1 MLYLL
6 AACAEWLAAALVL
19 GLVVGFWST
28 TKVKGATFTGYGVIV
43 AAAVALAGGF
53 FVANLQAIPGRNGL
67 FLELG
72 LLFAAAYLIGL
83 PFGGGVKLLFG
94 AAVPAAPARKKPPHV
109 ALRGA
114 AALVEAPPAPSHA
127 PPAPTPAEQLVA
139 AVKAEEPS
147 APATSAAEASS
158 SAAEPRRRAAASPR
172 PAESEKKAPGQ
183 RPEGLDAPRGGR
195 ADDLTKIKG
204 LGPKSVEKLH
214 GLGVY
219 HFDQIAGWSSE
230 NVAWIGATLAVP
242 GRPERGRWVAQ
253 AKDLAGAKSEAA
265 AERAQAE

>member
-1 MLYLL
+1 MWHS
-6 AACAEWLAAALVL
+6 AAPPRSSSRRRPLSCAGGSHPCRAARRRRESGKAIRRRSA
-19 GLVVGFWST
+19 VVG
-28 TKVKGATFTGYGVIV
+28 
-43 AAAVALAGGF
+43 
-53 FVANLQAIPGRNGL
+53 
-67 FLELG
+67 
-72 LLFAAAYLIGL
+72 
-83 PFGGGVKLLFG
+83 
-94 AAVPAAPARKKPPHV
+94 
-109 ALRGA
+109 
-114 AALVEAPPAPSHA
+114 
-127 PPAPTPAEQLVA
+127 
-139 AVKAEEPS
+139 
-147 APATSAAEASS
+147 
-158 SAAEPRRRAAASPR
+158 RRAAPSRRGLRDAAPGREREESAR
-172 PAESEKKAPGQ
+172 PAARGT
-183 RPEGLDAPRGGR
+183 RRAAGGR

>member
-6 AACAEWLAAALVL
+6 AASTEWLAAALVL
-19 GLVVGFWST
+19 GIVVGFWTT
-28 TKVKGATFTGYGVIV
+28 TKEKGAKFAGSGVIV
-43 AAAVALAGGF
+43 ASALALAGGF
-53 FVANLQAIPGRNGL
+53 FIADLHAIPGRSGL
-67 FLELG
+67 VFELV
-72 LLFAAAYLIGL
+72 LLHAAAYLIGL
-83 PFGGGVKLLFG
+83 PLGGGARLLF
-94 AAVPAAPARKKPPHV
+94 APAEAAKKTPPQI

-114 AALVEAPPAPSHA
+114 AAFSEPAPIPAPGPAAPPPEPIAEKRAVAEPARAEPPAPR
-127 PPAPTPAEQLVA
+127 PAA
-139 AVKAEEPS
+139 AKTAN
-147 APATSAAEASS
+147 T
-158 SAAEPRRRAAASPR
+158 AEPRRRGASSR
-172 PAESEKKAPGQ
+172 SAESEKKTPGQ
-183 RPEGLDAPRGGR
+183 RPEGLPAPRGGR

-253 AKDLAGAKSEAA
+253 AKELAAAKSEPVS
-265 AERAQAE
+265 EQAQAE

>member
-6 AACAEWLAAALVL
+6 AVSTEWLAAALAL
-19 GLVVGFWST
+19 GLVVGFLTT
-28 TKVKGATFTGYGVIV
+28 TKVKGATFDGHGVVV
-43 AAAVALAGGF
+43 ASAFVLAAGF
-53 FVANLQAIPGRNGL
+53 FVANLQTIPGRNGL
-67 FLELG
+67 LLELG
-72 LLFAAAYLIGL
+72 LLLATAYLIGL
-83 PFGGGVKLLFG
+83 PFGGGVRLLFG
-94 AAVPAAPARKKPPHV
+94 TAAPEAGAKKTAPQV

-114 AALVEAPPAPSHA
+114 AELVEDKTSPSPSPSPSPSLAPAP
-127 PPAPTPAEQLVA
+127 VA
-139 AVKAEEPS
+139 APLAAAPIVAAKPA
-147 APATSAAEASS
+147 APA
-158 SAAEPRRRAAASPR
+158 AAEPRRRVAAR

-183 RPEGLDAPRGGR
+183 RPEGLSEPRGGR

-253 AKDLAGAKSEAA
+253 AKELAA
-265 AERAQAE
+265 ATERAQAE

>member
-6 AACAEWLAAALVL
+6 AASAEWLAAALAL
-19 GLVVGFWST
+19 GLVVGFWTT
-28 TKVKGATFTGYGVIV
+28 TKKIGAKFDGHGVIV
-43 AAAVALAGGF
+43 ASAFALAGGF
-53 FVANLQAIPGRNGL
+53 FVANLQTIPGRNGL

-72 LLFAAAYLIGL
+72 LLFASAYLIGL
-83 PFGGGVKLLFG
+83 PFGGGVRLLFG
-94 AAVPAAPARKKPPHV
+94 TAAPAAPAKKKPPHV
-109 ALRGA
+109 VLRGV
-114 AALVEAPPAPSHA
+114 AALTEDPPTAAPIASVPAP
-127 PPAPTPAEQLVA
+127 
-139 AVKAEEPS
+139 
-147 APATSAAEASS
+147 AAEAGIVVASEAEPPAAPRAAAP
-158 SAAEPRRRAAASPR
+158 AAEPRRRAAASGAPR

-253 AKDLAGAKSEAA
+253 ARELAGAKSEAA

>member
-1 MLYLL
+1 MFYLL

-53 FVANLQAIPGRNGL
+53 FVANLQTIPGRNGL

-94 AAVPAAPARKKPPHV
+94 AAVPAAPGRKKPPHV

-114 AALVEAPPAPSHA
+114 AALVEPPPAPSHA
-127 PPAPTPAEQLVA
+127 PAAPTPAEQPVA
-139 AVKAEEPS
+139 AVKAEKP
-147 APATSAAEASS
+147 SAAEAPS
-158 SAAEPRRRAAASPR
+158 SAAEPRRRAAGSGTPR

-253 AKDLAGAKSEAA
+253 AKDFAGAKSEAA

>member
-6 AACAEWLAAALVL
+6 AASAEWLAAALAL
-19 GLVVGFWST
+19 GLVVGFWTT
-28 TKVKGATFTGYGVIV
+28 TKTSGAKFDGYGVIV
-43 AAAVALAGGF
+43 ASAFAMGGGF
-53 FVANLQAIPGRNGL
+53 LVANLQTISGRNGL

-72 LLFAAAYLIGL
+72 LLFATAYLIGL
-83 PFGGGVKLLFG
+83 PFGGGVRLLFG
-94 AAVPAAPARKKPPHV
+94 TAAPTAPAKKKPPHV
-109 ALRGA
+109 VLRGA
-114 AALVEAPPAPSHA
+114 AALTDDSSA
-127 PPAPTPAEQLVA
+127 VA
-139 AVKAEEPS
+139 SVPV
-147 APATSAAEASS
+147 PVAEASIVPAS
-158 SAAEPRRRAAASPR
+158 EAEPASAPAAEPRRRAAASGAPR
-172 PAESEKKAPGQ
+172 PAESEKKTPGQ

-253 AKDLAGAKSEAA
+253 AKELAGAKSEAT